1 MPDAARPCALSV
13 AGLDPSGGAGFLA
26 DIKAFHAAGAWGCAV
41 AAVLTV
47 QSTAGLAS
55 VHSID
60 PSLVRAQ
67 AERIFLHQ
75 CIRAWKTGALGS
87 ADNVALAVAL
97 AEEHADAPLVVDPV
111 IVATRTDAGA
121 RLLDPWALAILR
133 RLVSRSTLVTPNV
146 DEAEALLGARVTTVE
161 EARAAAQALVSM
173 GARAALVKGGHLT
186 GPSAI
191 DVLATRVGVHFVEAP
206 RVSLAGDFHGGGCTL
221 SALITG
227 RLALRAGMVHE
238 ELLVDAV
245 RWSKR
250 RLSGAIEA
258 SVRVGEGLRVL
269 AVMESSEVVAPGVAG
284 G

>member
-1 MPDAARPCALSV
+1 MTDAARPCALSV

-26 DIKAFHAAGAWGCAV
+26 DLKAFHAAGAWGCAV

-55 VHSID
+55 VHPVD

-75 CIRAWKTGALGS
+75 TVRAWKTGALGS
-87 ADNVALAVAL
+87 TDNVALAVAL
-97 AEEHADAPLVVDPV
+97 AEQHPDLPLVVDPV

-121 RLLDPWALAILR
+121 RLLDDHALAAMR
-133 RLVSRSTLVTPNV
+133 RLVARAALVTPNV

-161 EARAAAQALVSM
+161 EAREAAVALVAM
-173 GARAALVKGGHLT
+173 GARAALVKGGHLA
-186 GPSAI
+186 GPTAV
-191 DVLATRVGVHFVEAP
+191 DVLATRSGVRLIEAP
-206 RVSLAGDFHGGGCTL
+206 RVALAGDFHGGGCTL

-227 RLALRAGMVHE
+227 RLALHDGPIGDDALE
-238 ELLVDAV
+238 AAV
-245 RWSKR
+245 RWSKE
-250 RLSGAIEA
+250 RLTRAIAE

-269 AVMESSEVVAPGVAG
+269 VLD
-284 G
+284 